1 VNALVFG
8 LARLCTPRHRLKAGD
23 MIASNEFLPGEVDYL
38 IEGGR
43 RRCRKRP
50 VRGRSGDR

>member
-1 VNALVFG
+1 MLWYLV
-8 LARLCTPRHRLKAGD
+8 LLDCAAPRHRLKAGD